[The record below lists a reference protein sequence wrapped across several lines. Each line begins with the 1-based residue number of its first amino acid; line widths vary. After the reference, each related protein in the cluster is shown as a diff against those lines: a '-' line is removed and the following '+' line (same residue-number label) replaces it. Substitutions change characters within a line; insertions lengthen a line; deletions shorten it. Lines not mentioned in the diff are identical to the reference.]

1 MCETEDVAM
10 KIIIAGDGKVGST
23 LTKQLVAEGHDIT
36 LIDSKPEVLESSEE
50 RYDVMVVQR
59 NCASMATLAK
69 AGVQEAEVLIA
80 LAGADE
86 INLLCCTTAHGM
98 NPAIHTIARIR
109 NPEYADQIYEMRN
122 LFGLS
127 MMVNPEKMA
136 AIEMERI
143 IKYPG
148 FLKRDTFARG
158 RVELVELR
166 ISEESLLKD
175 VSLYDLGNIVKCKIL
190 VCAVLRNGKA
200 VIPDGNFIL
209 KAGDR
214 IFVTA
219 QPKELTVFLKNIKI
233 ITHKA
238 KRALL
243 CGGGKLSF
251 YLAQLLAKDGIMVEI
266 IEQNYDRCLDLTKRL
281 PEVTVVHGDASSEVL
296 LEKEGI
302 DDCDVLVTMTGVDE
316 MNIIIS
322 LFGNSCRVPQIITK
336 LGRLTSN
343 RVLDSLSLGSVMSPK
358 ELCCNSI
365 VRYVRAVKN
374 QAGAAQAIHVIA
386 DGQAEAIEFIVDE
399 NTLHCGEPL
408 KNIRLKKNVRVAGIS
423 RGSKFEIPSGE
434 SSYTKGNVVIIVTGR
449 NEVIYQLNDIFE

>member
-1 MCETEDVAM
+1 M

-23 LTKQLVAEGHDIT
+23 LTQQLVAEGHDIT
-36 LIDSKPEVLESSEE
+36 LIDAKAEVLESSEE
-50 RYDVMVVQR
+50 RYDVMVVQG
-59 NCASMATLAK
+59 NCASMTTLSK
-69 AGVQEAEVLIA
+69 AGVQDAEVLIA

-98 NPAIHTIARIR
+98 NPKIHTIARIR

-127 MMVNPEKMA
+127 MMVNPEKLA
-136 AIEMERI
+136 AIEMERL

-148 FLKRDTFARG
+148 FLKRDTFAKG
-158 RVELVELR
+158 RVEIVELR
-166 ISEESLLKD
+166 VGEDSALKD
-175 VSLYDLGNIVKCKIL
+175 VNLYDLGNIVKCKIL
-190 VCAVLRNGKA
+190 VCAVLRSGKA
-200 VIPDGNFIL
+200 IIPDGNFTL
-209 KAGDR
+209 LEGDR

-219 QPKELTVFLKNIKI
+219 QPGELTVFLKNMGI
-233 ITHKA
+233 ITHRA
-238 KRALL
+238 RRALL
-243 CGGGKLSF
+243 CGGGRLSY
-251 YLAQLLAKDGIMVEI
+251 YLAQLLDKDGVMVEI
-266 IEQNYDRCLDLTKRL
+266 IEQNYGRCIELAKML
-281 PEVTVVHGDASSEVL
+281 PDVTVVQGDASSEVL

-302 DDCDVLVTMTGVDE
+302 DDSDVLVTLTGVDE

-322 LFGNSCRVPQIITK
+322 LFGNSCKVPQVITK

-343 RVLDSLSLGSVMSPK
+343 RVLDTLPLGSIMSPK

-408 KNIRLKKNVRVAGIS
+408 KEIRLKKNIRVVSIS
-423 RGSKFEIPSGE
+423 RGVKFEIPNGD
-434 SSYTKGNVVIIVTGR
+434 SYFTRGNVVIIVTGR

>member
-1 MCETEDVAM
+1 M

-23 LTKQLVAEGHDIT
+23 LTQQLVAEGHDIT
-36 LIDSKPEVLESSEE
+36 LIDAKAEVLESSEE
-50 RYDVMVVQR
+50 RYDVMVVQG
-59 NCASMATLAK
+59 NCASMTTLSK
-69 AGVQEAEVLIA
+69 AGVQDAEVLIA

-98 NPAIHTIARIR
+98 NPNIHTIARIR
-109 NPEYADQIYEMRN
+109 NPEYTDQIYEMRN

-127 MMVNPEKMA
+127 MMVNPEKLA
-136 AIEMERI
+136 AIEMERL

-148 FLKRDTFARG
+148 FLKRDTFAKG
-158 RVELVELR
+158 RVEIVELR
-166 ISEESLLKD
+166 IGEDSALKD
-175 VSLYDLGNIVKCKIL
+175 VNLYDLGNIVKCKIL
-190 VCAVLRNGKA
+190 LCAVLRSGKA
-200 VIPDGNFIL
+200 IIPDGNFTL
-209 KAGDR
+209 LEGDR

-219 QPKELTVFLKNIKI
+219 QPGELTIFLKNMGV
-233 ITHKA
+233 ITHRA
-238 KRALL
+238 RRALL
-243 CGGGKLSF
+243 CGGGRLSY
-251 YLAQLLAKDGIMVEI
+251 YLAQLLDKDGVMVEI
-266 IEQNYDRCLDLTKRL
+266 IEQDYGRCIELAKML
-281 PEVTVVHGDASSEVL
+281 PDVTVVQGDASSEVL

-302 DDCDVLVTMTGVDE
+302 DDSDVLVTLTGVDE

-322 LFGNSCRVPQIITK
+322 LFGNSCKVPQVITK

-343 RVLDSLSLGSVMSPK
+343 RVLDTLPLGSIMSPK

-408 KNIRLKKNVRVAGIS
+408 KEIRLKKNIRVVSIS
-423 RGSKFEIPSGE
+423 RGVKFEIPNGDSCF
-434 SSYTKGNVVIIVTGR
+434 TRGNVVIIVTGR